1 MFRFSRVD
9 FLQQLMDVT
18 GLKDYNFRR
27 FQTEYCMYTKHG
39 LKIEQNRNRDF
50 SFKIESKLIIWLKS
64 HIVTALQHT
73 TVLHH

>member
-9 FLQQLMDVT
+9 LLQQLMDVT

-39 LKIEQNRNRDF
+39 LKIE
-50 SFKIESKLIIWLKS
+50 
-64 HIVTALQHT
+64 
-73 TVLHH
+73 